1 MEKYKILDGWQNTT
15 IQEAQYS
22 EITFDENGNELPLVE
37 LSPRA
42 EWKTVTT
49 EVEFYLDKGTV
60 IIEVPH
66 FMPKDDNDI
75 INGLENRFLSEN
87 NRK

>member
-1 MEKYKILDGWQNTT
+1 MNYKILNGWQNTT
-15 IQEAQYS
+15 VQEAQL
-22 EITFDENGNELPLVE
+22 DEEGIELV
-37 LSPRA
+37 PRM

-60 IIEVPH
+60 TIEVPH

-75 INGLENRFLSEN
+75 ILGLDNRFITENR
-87 NRK
+87 K

>member
-22 EITFDENGNELPLVE
+22 ELTFDEYGNELPIVE
-37 LSPRA
+37 LVPIM

-49 EVEFYLDKGTV
+49 EVEYYLDKGTV
-60 IIEVPH
+60 ILEVAH
-66 FMPKDDNDI
+66 FMPKDDTDI
-75 INGLENRFLSEN
+75 IREGLNFSIS
-87 NRK
+87 